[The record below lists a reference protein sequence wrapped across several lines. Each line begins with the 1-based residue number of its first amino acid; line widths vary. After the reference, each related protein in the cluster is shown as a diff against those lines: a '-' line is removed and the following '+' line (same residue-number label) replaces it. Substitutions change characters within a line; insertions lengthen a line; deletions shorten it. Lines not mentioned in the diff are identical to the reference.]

1 MALTYGGVPLLVP
14 TPELAAW
21 IESNIST
28 ADVNEFARPF
38 WPGGVHHDWP
48 VPTHK
53 DANRP
58 IKLNRLYWPRGAA
71 RWAVGHFLAT
81 DGQLT
86 LIRRQATAGGVHAPL
101 TLVMAEGSSTI
112 RKISTSLYMLPA
124 RPLQQL
130 VGVDKKKAE
139 GLWLIT
145 LVDERYYFWERS
157 GTVAINDGVTTWA
170 QLYAAIGTCLGV
182 TITADTVASEYLLPS
197 KEFANHPQC
206 LPLMLDAVAAS
217 VGHKIIRKL
226 DGTVHAQGPTTAKA
240 SFVQQRPTLSPR
252 QAGGEFAF
260 DVNKPPT
267 DLASLVPS
275 SVTVKFQR
283 KDDDVF
289 AGASYNVQKTLASL
303 ALGDYRGITGRNAT
317 QVIHCAAVA
326 AYTAAVLGNG
336 TELGTLASAIARDW
350 YLWRLARLDWKAA
363 GITPWVPEG
372 LHDSVEWSFASGDM
386 STRIQ
391 RPEWND
397 ISTATQMVGV
407 QGSEGDVFN
416 YYEDLYVTNLY
427 VTNINGG
434 DTCVAID
441 GEATGTA
448 ALTSTTWTD
457 IPGTSVSVTV
467 TNEATAQLTA
477 VFHFDGNDT
486 AAVTYDGSGAGSAD
500 VYEGRF
506 LIDGASAG
514 PIAKCSLVHPTEEKT
529 IALHPILV
537 TLPVGTYT
545 VKMQARRASGSGQAL
560 AGMESG
566 FTLISACS
574 GGGVGPNITVNN
586 LVVNNYLTYSPYEVT
601 LIDNTTNFTITS
613 STVLVNLTVKNVTIE
628 NILFSRTFLNG
639 DIITIINT
647 STAYYLTL
655 KITGNIESYSLT
667 EVTIGPNMTLKL
679 VYFAADITIPRT
691 AGVKLYKDPCWH
703 QPYRPSQITSTQTS
717 YPLAWSVTYFD
728 FDFSADWS
736 ILGFANFYPGRLF
749 FCFNRSAFTLTIP
762 HDSSSATAAQR
773 VYTQTGQNAYIGP
786 NQGAWLQYDGNAQ
799 RWRQLTGQ
807 VRVQMSITDDAAGL
821 KLVNDENVP
830 ADGTFYAKA
839 GGSKGWKAW
848 SDVSPVGALAWVKVT
863 KTYTDLA
870 AANTTNQI
878 TVYTLPA
885 KGIVHGAALKTTAA
899 FSGGAIATYSLDL
912 GDSTSASGYV
922 NGYNGALFTGANWS
936 GSGAKLTH
944 GATGSN
950 DLTATMPI
958 YLQATSTGA
967 NLDQATAGSVEI
979 WLLISTM
986 P

>member
-1 MALTYGGVPLLVP
+1 MSLTYGGIPLLVP

-48 VPTHK
+48 VPTHR
-53 DANRP
+53 DANRT

-81 DGQLT
+81 DGQLNA
-86 LIRRQATAGGVHAPL
+86 IRRQATAGGTHTAL
-101 TLVMAEGSSTI
+101 TLIMAEGQSTI
-112 RKISTSLYMLPA
+112 RKIAPSLYMLPA

-130 VGVDKKKAE
+130 VGVDKKQAE

-145 LVDERYYFWERS
+145 LVDERFYWWERS

-170 QLYAAIGTCLGV
+170 QLYTAIGTALGV
-182 TITADTVASEYLLPS
+182 TITADTVAAEYLLPS
-197 KEFANHPQC
+197 KEFAAHPQC

-267 DLASLVPS
+267 DLAALVPS

-303 ALGDYRGITGRNAT
+303 SLGDYRGITGRDAT
-317 QVIHCAAVA
+317 QVIHCGAVA
-326 AYTAAVLGNG
+326 AYTASVLGNG
-336 TELGTLASAIARDW
+336 TELGTLATAIARDW

-363 GITPWVPEG
+363 GILPWVPEG
-372 LHDSVEWSFASGDM
+372 LHDHVEWSFASGDM

-397 ISTATQMVGV
+397 ISTATQMIAA
-407 QGSEGDVFN
+407 QSSEGDVFN
-416 YYEDLYVTNLY
+416 YYEDLHVTNLY

-545 VKMQARRASGSGQAL
+545 VKMQARRASGTGQAL
-560 AGMESG
+560 AGLESG

-586 LVVNNYLTYSPYEVT
+586 LVVNNYYTYSPYEIT
-601 LIDNTTNFTITS
+601 LNNNTTNFTITS
-613 STVLVNLTVKNVTIE
+613 TTVLVNLTQNVTIE
-628 NILFSRTFLNG
+628 NILFSRTFISG
-639 DIITIINT
+639 DVITIINT

-655 KITGNIESYSLT
+655 KITGNIETYSLT
-667 EVTIGPNMTLKL
+667 EVSIGPNMVLKL
-679 VYFAADITIPRT
+679 VYFAENLLVPRT
-691 AGVKLYKDPCWH
+691 AGVKLYKEPCWH
-703 QPYRPSQITSTQTS
+703 QPYQPAQITSSQTS
-717 YPLAWSVTYFD
+717 YSLAWSVTYFD
-728 FDFSADWS
+728 LDLSADWN

-749 FCFNRSAFTLTIP
+749 FAFNRSAFTLTIP
-762 HDSSSATAAQR
+762 HDAIGATANQR
-773 VYTQTGQNAYIGP
+773 VYTQNGQNAYIGP
-786 NQGAWLQYDGNAQ
+786 NQGAWLQYDGQAQ

-807 VRVQMSITDDAAGL
+807 VRYQMSITEDSAGL
-821 KLVNDENVP
+821 KLSNDQANP
-830 ADGTFYAKA
+830 ADGTFYSKV
-839 GGSKGWKAW
+839 GGAKGWNAW
-848 SDVSPVGALAWVKVT
+848 SDIAPAGGLAWVTYT
-863 KTYTDLA
+863 KTYADFATA
-870 AANTTNQI
+870 GTTN
-878 TVYTLPA
+878 TLTLRTMAA
-885 KGIVHGAALKTTAA
+885 KSHIMAIVVRHTAA
-899 FSGGAIATYSLDL
+899 FTGGGLGAYALDL
-912 GDSTSASGYV
+912 GSSGTPTLYATALNVFASPP
-922 NGYNGALFTGANWS
+922 
-936 GSGAKLTH
+936 GSG
-944 GATGSN
+944 GSTYESTPGDVN
-950 DLTATMPI
+950 DHDSSWDLVVK
-958 YLQATSTGA
+958 ATSGGG
-967 NLDQATAGSVEI
+967 NLNAATAGSVRI
-979 WLLISTM
+979 SFLISVI

>member
-81 DGQLT
+81 DQQLT

-101 TLVMAEGSSTI
+101 TLIMGEGSSTI

-130 VGVDKKKAE
+130 VGVDKKQAE

-240 SFVQQRPTLSPR
+240 SFTQQRPTLSPR

-260 DVNKPPT
+260 DVNRQPT
-267 DLASLVPS
+267 DLAALVPS

-303 ALGDYRGITGRNAT
+303 ALGDYRGITGRDAT

-326 AYTAAVLGNG
+326 AYTASVLGNG

-363 GITPWVPEG
+363 GILPWVPEG
-372 LHDSVEWSFASGDM
+372 LHDHVEWSFASGDM

-427 VTNINGG
+427 VSN
-434 DTCVAID
+434 
-441 GEATGTA
+441 
-448 ALTSTTWTD
+448 
-457 IPGTSVSVTV
+457 
-467 TNEATAQLTA
+467 
-477 VFHFDGNDT
+477 FDD
-486 AAVTYDGSGAGSAD
+486 
-500 VYEGRF
+500 
-506 LIDGASAG
+506 
-514 PIAKCSLVHPTEEKT
+514 
-529 IALHPILV
+529 
-537 TLPVGTYT
+537 
-545 VKMQARRASGSGQAL
+545 
-560 AGMESG
+560 
-566 FTLISACS
+566 
-574 GGGVGPNITVNN
+574 ITVNN
-586 LVVNNYLTYSPYEVT
+586 LTVNNYLTYSPYEVT
-601 LIDNTTNFTITS
+601 LTTNTTNFTINS
-613 STVLVNLTVKNVTIE
+613 SVVLVNLTTQNVTIE
-628 NILFSRTFLNG
+628 NLLFSRTFKSG
-639 DIITIINT
+639 DKITIINT
-647 STAYYLTL
+647 SAAYYLTL
-655 KITGNIESYSLT
+655 LLSGNIESYSLT
-667 EVTIGPNMTLKL
+667 EVTIGPNMMLNL
-679 VYFAADITIPRT
+679 VYFAADVSIPRA

-703 QPYRPSQITSTQTS
+703 QSYRPSQISSNQAS
-717 YPLAWSVTYFD
+717 YSLAWSATYFD
-728 FDFSADWS
+728 LDFSTDVY
-736 ILGFANFYPGRLF
+736 IYGFANYYPGRLF
-749 FCFNRSAFTLTIP
+749 FCFNRSAQTVTIP
-762 HDSSSATAAQR
+762 HESSSAGTAAQR
-773 VYTQTGQNAYIGP
+773 VYTQTGQTYYMGP
-786 NQGAWLQYDGNAQ
+786 NEGAWFQYDGNAQ

-807 VRVQMSITDDAAGL
+807 VRTQMSITQDSAGL
-821 KLVNDENVP
+821 KLDGDESNP
-830 ADGTFYAKA
+830 GALQFYGTNGA
-839 GGSKGWKAW
+839 GTKGWYDQ
-848 SDVSPVGALAWVKVT
+848 SGITVPIGVPQWVKVT
-863 KTYTDLA
+863 KTYTDLSTA
-870 AANTTNQI
+870 ATTNDI
-878 TVYTLPA
+878 EVYSLPA
-885 KGIVHGAALKTTAA
+885 KSTIHAGVLKTTTA
-899 FSGGAIATYSLDL
+899 FSGGGLSSYSFSVGTAPGFTDLITGPYSGTAAVSNTNFERVAGALLPNFIKNFGSATSIRL
-912 GDSTSASGYV
+912 SASCDV
-922 NGYNGALFTGANWS
+922 NLNG
-936 GSGAKLTH
+936 
-944 GATGSN
+944 
-950 DLTATMPI
+950 
-958 YLQATSTGA
+958 
-967 NLDQATAGSVEI
+967 ATAGSVDLY
-979 WLLISTM
+979 LLVSTL